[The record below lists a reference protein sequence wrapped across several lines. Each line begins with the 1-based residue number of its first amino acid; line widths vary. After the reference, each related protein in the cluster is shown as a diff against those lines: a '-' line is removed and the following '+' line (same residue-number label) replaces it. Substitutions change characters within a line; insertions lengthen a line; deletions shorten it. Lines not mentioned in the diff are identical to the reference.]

1 MNQQEIREAVDIVRQ
16 KLRMA
21 NSAKVAIFKIEYI
34 LDTLMSYVEENCEP
48 IDEDFDMFLDK
59 IWENIGYLKNTN
71 IIQNNVDVKVK
82 LANELLELE
91 DKCEHVFKF
100 HGQDVNGDVRK
111 CIYCDLTE

>member
-21 NSAKVAIFKIEYI
+21 NGATVAIVKIEYI
-34 LDTLMSYVEENCEP
+34 LDTLKSYVRHNGKP
-48 IDEDFDMFLDK
+48 IDEDFNMFLDK

-71 IIQNNVDVKVK
+71 IIQNNVDVKIK

-100 HGQDVNGDVRK
+100 HGQDVNGDVMK

>member
-21 NSAKVAIFKIEYI
+21 NGATAAIIKIEHI
-34 LDTLMSYVEENCEP
+34 LDTLKSYVGENCEP
-48 IDEDFDMFLDK
+48 IDEDFDMFLGK
-59 IWENIGYLKNTN
+59 IWENVGYLKNTN

-91 DKCEHVFKF
+91 DKCEHVFRF